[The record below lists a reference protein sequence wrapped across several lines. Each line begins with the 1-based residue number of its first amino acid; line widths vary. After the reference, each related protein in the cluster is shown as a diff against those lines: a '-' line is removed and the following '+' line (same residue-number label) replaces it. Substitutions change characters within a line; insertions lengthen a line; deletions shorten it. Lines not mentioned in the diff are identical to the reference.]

1 MVVVMSVVVVV
12 VVNVVIGLAVLII
25 KVREVDLVLLK
36 FLI

>member
-1 MVVVMSVVVVV
+1 MSVVVVVVV
-12 VVNVVIGLAVLII
+12 VVNVVVGLAVLII